1 MSCVCLHAEQTD
13 DVSAQDEGSVTDSA
27 RDSKS
32 PELPHDLGLF
42 SQAFPFNPETP
53 GLTVRKIIQT
63 YLPPWEKAQ
72 YLVKTYLEQAGWLF
86 QSVTPEQLKDEVLP
100 EYYHEPIPTDDKP
113 HQLALLFLVFAIG
126 ALVDLNQAPGNA
138 EAERFHHVARAA
150 ICLRS
155 VIEKPSFETIQA
167 LHLLSIYNALSGN
180 ELAGQETSMETTWSL
195 VSLAAHLS
203 HTVRLFIMTG
213 SAFMVF
219 TIHCTSLDFVS
230 IFRRNGNQPS

>member
-1 MSCVCLHAEQTD
+1 M
-13 DVSAQDEGSVTDSA
+13 TDSA

-32 PELPHDLGLF
+32 PELPHDLEVF
-42 SQAFPFNPETP
+42 SQAFPFNPYRTP
-53 GLTVRKIIQT
+53 GLTVRKIIQS
-63 YLPPWEKAQ
+63 YLPPQERAE
-72 YLVKTYLEQAGWLF
+72 YLVKIYLEQAGWLF
-86 QSVTPEQLKDEVLP
+86 RSVTPEQIMDEIFP
-100 EYYHEPIPTDDKP
+100 EYYHTPIPTDDKP

-126 ALVDLNQAPGNA
+126 ALVDLNQVPGNT
-138 EAERFHHVARAA
+138 EAECFHHVARAA

-203 HTVRLFIMTG
+203 HTVCLYIMTG
-213 SAFMVF
+213 SAVMVF
-219 TIHCTSLDFVS
+219 TIHCTSLGYVS
-230 IFRRNGNQPS
+230 IFGRNGNHPN